1 MFNLAILNIII
12 KDDVAT
18 LPTLLQIMSHYN
30 ESLLMTIRINIYI
43 SYLDWSGD
51 KSDKSGLIRDIVTA
65 GKCLTYYT
73 SFSRFSCIYKHS

>member
-30 ESLLMTIRINIYI
+30 ESLLMTIRINIY
-43 SYLDWSGD
+43 LVF
-51 KSDKSGLIRDIVTA
+51 GLEW
-65 GKCLTYYT
+65 GQK
-73 SFSRFSCIYKHS
+73 